1 VGWEGEGAG
10 WGKQEE
16 EEEEE
21 RRERRGWRA
30 EKSVQQIVNWR
41 V

>member
-21 RRERRGWRA
+21 RRERRGWRS